1 MEIELPSFSYPVYF
15 DEPDYN
21 FVEVKSELKVSKN
34 NEDSFDDIILFS
46 DPDYDKKL
54 PDPLEELF
62 FYFVRQ
68 TESNNPQ
75 EVLPNKE

>member
-1 MEIELPSFSYPVYF
+1 VYF
-15 DEPDYN
+15 SESYALTPVEPRVGKATDDTFDEA
-21 FVEVKSELKVSKN
+21 
-34 NEDSFDDIILFS
+34 ILFS

-68 TESNNPQ
+68 TP
-75 EVLPNKE
+75 